1 MIPEWATLA
10 TAFAGQAEF
19 CNGYSSLYEA
29 IYTHAAVICNLQA
42 KGEPLQFDEQALVD
56 LLATESESRSFMD
69 VNALELSLLF
79 PGAIHASVLN
89 EDPEATAISRFF
101 PTVGG
106 SYEPEWDRDVLL
118 QMLGGLYMKPGP
130 TLRAFLRNGRV
141 QTNEV
146 SRGAGWL
153 LPASVLTAWAGG
165 DLPITLVDLG
175 CSAGLNLVAD
185 RQTWAW
191 NASDGDRTLGSGD
204 PLIQQRLDFGKA
216 EPEVREALPVGPIA
230 RPHIVARHGFDTH
243 PLDPTD
249 PAMLLNLRAVIWGD
263 QVARLERFDRAIA
276 AYQSAQPPPQ
286 LHQGN
291 IIADARRLPD
301 YVAPGTRLLLVF
313 NSAVTIYFADAEYTA
328 LHESVRDAFRALP
341 AGVTGLWLELEVARE
356 REPSTLPKLSALK
369 AHILIDGE
377 LMMRYLAY
385 AEPHPQTWMLLE
397 GWSELRSLLK

>member
-1 MIPEWATLA
+1 MIPEWAMLA
-10 TAFAGQAEF
+10 TAFAAQAEF
-19 CNGYSSLYEA
+19 CIGYSPLYEA
-29 IYTHAAVICNLQA
+29 IYTHAAAICNMQA
-42 KGEPLQFDEQALVD
+42 KGEVLQFDEQALVD

-79 PGAIHASVLN
+79 TSAIHASVLN
-89 EDPEATAISRFF
+89 EDPEADPISRFF

-153 LPASVLTAWAGG
+153 LTASVLTAWAGG

-185 RQTWAW
+185 QQTWTW
-191 NASDGDRTLGSGD
+191 SASDGDRTLGSGD
-204 PLIQQRLDFGKA
+204 PLIQQRLDFG
-216 EPEVREALPVGPIA
+216 EVEQEVREALPVGLITP
-230 RPHIVARHGFDTH
+230 PQIVARHGFDTH
-243 PLDPTD
+243 PLDPTNAD
-249 PAMLLNLRAVIWGD
+249 MLLNLRAVIWGD

-276 AYQSAQPPPQ
+276 AYHTAQPPPQ

-301 YVAPGTRLLLVF
+301 YVVPRTRLLLVF
-313 NSAVTIYFADAEYTA
+313 NSAVTIYFADAEYAA
-328 LHESVRDAFRALP
+328 LRESIIEAFRALP
-341 AGVTGLWLELEVARE
+341 AGVKGLWLELEVARE
-356 REPSTLPKLSALK
+356 RELSTLPKLSALK
-369 AHILIDGE
+369 AHMLIDGD
-377 LMMRYLAY
+377 LTTRYLAY
-385 AEPHPQTWMLLE
+385 AEPHPQTWMLLK
-397 GWSELRSLLK
+397 GWSDLRSLIE